1 MHIKGCAAL
10 SHSSFLHGHDG
21 CARIPAADE
30 WRIVSYSI
38 ELVDLTVVTTCSVVV
53 VELYYNVVAHYPSR
67 TWASPDRTVRW
78 LRNGSW
84 NAFGGKQKVCAKCI
98 HHHPT
103 AEFANVCAHSV
114 HVNKQPLREQRKKR
128 ADQPIERWKIE
139 WLWPCAVLS
148 KNNPVR
154 RNEIRSFYL
163 VNSLQIVLNAP
174 NTTCLFV
181 CLLAS

>member
-1 MHIKGCAAL
+1 M
-10 SHSSFLHGHDG
+10 
-21 CARIPAADE
+21 
-30 WRIVSYSI
+30 
-38 ELVDLTVVTTCSVVV
+38 
-53 VELYYNVVAHYPSR
+53 
-67 TWASPDRTVRW
+67 
-78 LRNGSW
+78 RNGSW

-114 HVNKQPLREQRKKR
+114 HVNKQPLRVQRKKR

-181 CLLAS
+181 CLLACELARCSAPTKVPRKSDSCRTSSHTRDTRVLWTVSHPS

>member
-1 MHIKGCAAL
+1 M
-10 SHSSFLHGHDG
+10 
-21 CARIPAADE
+21 
-30 WRIVSYSI
+30 
-38 ELVDLTVVTTCSVVV
+38 
-53 VELYYNVVAHYPSR
+53 
-67 TWASPDRTVRW
+67 
-78 LRNGSW
+78 RNGSW

-139 WLWPCAVLS
+139 WLWPCVVLS

-154 RNEIRSFYL
+154 RNEIRSLYL
-163 VNSLQIVLNAP
+163 VNSLQAAQNAP

-181 CLLAS
+181 CSDRSAPTKVPRKSDSCRTSSHTHVTRACFGQCRSRADSSETFPENGWLHLTSLNQCATMSVKCGVTVTTCDLW